1 MQEYATTFSVKR
13 LWTILA
19 VGMFVMFGVLLLMG
33 RQIYQLA
40 PPIPE
45 AVTAKNGET
54 LFTRADI
61 ETGQNV
67 WQSIGGMEQGSI
79 WGHGSYLAPDWTAD
93 WLHGEA
99 TQIGAPTGCTAKRRR
114 CWHCRHPMLRQAY
127 PRRKPMPSAR
137 LRCRTRCVPTPMT
150 PHRAS

>member
-13 LWTILA
+13 LWTVLA

-67 WQSIGGMEQGSI
+67 WQSIGGMS
-79 WGHGSYLAPDWTAD
+79 
-93 WLHGEA
+93 
-99 TQIGAPTGCTAKRRR
+99 
-114 CWHCRHPMLRQAY
+114 
-127 PRRKPMPSAR
+127 
-137 LRCRTRCVPTPMT
+137 RCRSRKRSLPTPT
-150 PHRAS
+150 CRASCAGAGPPGWLPRSLNSVGWTCW

>member
-13 LWTILA
+13 LWTVLA

-54 LFTRADI
+54 LFTRAAGIVLIQCSDRRI
-61 ETGQNV
+61 PGASRCHQ
-67 WQSIGGMEQGSI
+67 QG
-79 WGHGSYLAPDWTAD
+79 
-93 WLHGEA
+93 
-99 TQIGAPTGCTAKRRR
+99 
-114 CWHCRHPMLRQAY
+114 
-127 PRRKPMPSAR
+127 
-137 LRCRTRCVPTPMT
+137 CVAERDACQ
-150 PHRAS
+150 HL